1 MGDGNVP
8 SATRRTD
15 AVLLLSQSTVA
26 SSQTPPREHLLFV
39 YGAMMNGEPEHP
51 QLAEHG
57 ARLVGPATTDATFD
71 LVDLGARPALV
82 PGGTTAVRGEVYALS
97 TAHLAKIDVHE
108 GHPLRYR
115 RGAVRLDDGR
125 VVEAY
130 QIDPDQA
137 RGRRRIRTGD
147 WRGRLA
153 PAPRT
158 EERAWSR
165 WAKGNR

>member
-130 QIDPDQA
+130 RDRPGSGARAKADPH
-137 RGRRRIRTGD
+137 R
-147 WRGRLA
+147 RLA
-153 PAPRT
+153 RAARPRAAH
-158 EERAWSR
+158 RGAGVVPLGQR
-165 WAKGNR
+165 K